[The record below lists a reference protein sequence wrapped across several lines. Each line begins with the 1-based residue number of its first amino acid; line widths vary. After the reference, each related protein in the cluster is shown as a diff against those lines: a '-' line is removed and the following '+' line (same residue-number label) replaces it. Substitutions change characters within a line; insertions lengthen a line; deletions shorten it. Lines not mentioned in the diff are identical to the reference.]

1 MSCKQKILQME
12 NNKYIKIWIIKT
24 FFWSVDKIIIF
35 IDTPVKTASG
45 TTIDKQQQFW
55 LPLMVN
61 DTMDF
66 VKAGFET
73 ICEDDVNQVMI
84 SAQVGGIL

>member
-1 MSCKQKILQME
+1 MYLKIVSGKHDISKT
-12 NNKYIKIWIIKT
+12 NVFNKRKKAIIC
-24 FFWSVDKIIIF
+24 V
-35 IDTPVKTASG
+35 DTPVKSVSK
-45 TTIDKQQQFW
+45 TTLDKQQQFW
-55 LPLMVN
+55 LPLIVN

-84 SAQVGGIL
+84 SAQVCRFF